1 MTVRISK
8 PEFNLREKLNELDYS
23 RVPYEKMPAGS
34 IIQIHQVQ
42 RATQL
47 TLTALGD
54 ILETT
59 FTPFKS
65 DSRMIIDI
73 RLRAVEHTGNT
84 GQWYVGLKK
93 TLNGNVTRP
102 GGHYQMHAYSHPD
115 RKQWVGFYNVVFD
128 QTGSERAPITY
139 TLYAG
144 PWGSNNGT
152 VFSVNRQI
160 GDSEVYGAQLIIYE
174 ISQ

>member
-1 MTVRISK
+1 MTVRIEK
-8 PEFNLREKLNELDYS
+8 PVSNLREKLTELDYD
-23 RVPYEKMPAGS
+23 RVPFQKMPVGS
-34 IIQIHQVQ
+34 IIQIKTAQ
-42 RATQL
+42 RATIL

-59 FTPFKS
+59 FKPLKS
-65 DSRMIIDI
+65 NSRILIDI

-102 GGHYQMHAYSHPD
+102 GGHYQMHSYSHPD
-115 RKQWVGFYNVVFD
+115 RKQWIGYFNVVFD
-128 QTGSERAPITY
+128 QTGSDRAPITY

-152 VFSVNRQI
+152 VFSVNRQA
-160 GDSEVYGAQLIIYE
+160 GDSEVNGAQLIIYE
-174 ISQ
+174 IAQ

>member
-1 MTVRISK
+1 MTVRIEK
-8 PEFNLREKLNELDYS
+8 PVSNLREKLTELDYD
-23 RVPYEKMPAGS
+23 RVPFQKMPVGS
-34 IIQIHQVQ
+34 IIQIKTAQ
-42 RATQL
+42 RATIL

-59 FTPFKS
+59 FKPLKS
-65 DSRMIIDI
+65 NSRILIDI

-93 TLNGNVTRP
+93 TIDGVVTRP
-102 GGHYQMHAYSHPD
+102 GGHYQMHSYSHPD
-115 RKQWVGFYNVVFD
+115 KSQWIGYFNVVVDSVGSND
-128 QTGSERAPITY
+128 QEITY

-144 PWGSNNGT
+144 PGGSNNGT
-152 VFSVNRQI
+152 VFSVNRQS

-174 ISQ
+174 IAQ

>member
-1 MTVRISK
+1 MAVRVEK
-8 PEFNLREKLNELDYS
+8 PEFNLREKLTELDFG
-23 RVPYEKMPAGS
+23 RVPFQKMPVGS
-34 IIQIHQVQ
+34 IIQVKTAQ
-42 RATQL
+42 RATIL
-47 TLTALGD
+47 TLTTLGD

-59 FTPFKS
+59 FKPLKS
-65 DSRMIIDI
+65 NSRILIDI

-102 GGHYQMHAYSHPD
+102 GGHYQMHSYSHPD
-115 RKQWVGFYNVVFD
+115 RKQWIGYFNVVFD

>member
-1 MTVRISK
+1 MTVRITK
-8 PEFNLREKLNELDYS
+8 PEFNLRDKLSELDYS

-93 TLNGNVTRP
+93 TIDGVVTRP
-102 GGHYQMHAYSHPD
+102 GGHYQMHSYSHPD
-115 RKQWVGFYNVVFD
+115 KSQWIGYFNVVVD
-128 QTGSERAPITY
+128 SLGSNNKEITY

-144 PWGSNNGT
+144 PWGSNNST
-152 VFSVNRQI
+152 VFSVNSQN
-160 GDSEVYGAQLIIYE
+160 GDSAVYGSDLIIYE
-174 ISQ
+174 SAQ